1 MISAKHRFDKDDFAK
16 LGETP
21 RKDWRLALLSFAGGL
36 IAVIAIDGLLFLSLS
51 REQEAS
57 TPGGSIVTL
66 EKAELAETVKAAR
79 KADVE
84 AGVVPASMSKDPA
97 TRPAPSP

>member
-1 MISAKHRFDKDDFAK
+1 MTSTKHRFNKSDFAK

-21 RKDWRLALLSFAGGL
+21 RKDWRLALLSLAGGL
-36 IAVIAIDGLLFLSLS
+36 IVVIAIDGLLFLSLS
-51 REQEAS
+51 REQKAV

-66 EKAELAETVKAAR
+66 ERTELGEAVKTTR

-84 AGVVPASMSKDPA
+84 AGVVPASVRKDPA
-97 TRPAPSP
+97 ARPAQQI